1 MLLVYKEPSLSLRT
15 VLLATTGHLFPIF
28 HTGSKEW
35 THVSLPVAI
44 FAICLWL
51 NLGTSL
57 AIACNSLYSYP
68 FFRLSVNICGI
79 WQQSFVLSKTL
90 QNEMHPRLRYANSY
104 MASSRFVY
112 LPSITFKYF
121 LETFE
126 TFKCLA
132 CCSLSGRSDFVEY
145 LTDSVPVRNSFLHLQ
160 TVLNIIKS
168 LIRPIRP
175 NLPLSSVNICITEFC
190 ANFYKSFSFFTILNP
205 FHNHFF
211 FTTVFSPGELKK
223 QFRPLHLLHL
233 DLYQTC
239 LSNEIGLKQSILN
252 RTYPTYMKLLEIEI
266 PNIIPL
272 PHIYNFSLKSKK
284 KIII

>member
-1 MLLVYKEPSLSLRT
+1 
-15 VLLATTGHLFPIF
+15 
-28 HTGSKEW
+28 
-35 THVSLPVAI
+35 
-44 FAICLWL
+44 
-51 NLGTSL
+51 
-57 AIACNSLYSYP
+57 
-68 FFRLSVNICGI
+68 
-79 WQQSFVLSKTL
+79 
-90 QNEMHPRLRYANSY
+90 MHPRRRYANSY

-175 NLPLSSVNICITEFC
+175 NLPLSSVNICITECC
-190 ANFYKSFSFFTILNP
+190 ANFYQSFSFFTILNP

-211 FTTVFSPGELKK
+211 YTTVFSPGELKK

-252 RTYPTYMKLLEIEI
+252 RTYPTYET
-266 PNIIPL
+266 PRNRNSQ
-272 PHIYNFSLKSKK
+272 YNSSSSYLQFFNQ
-284 KIII
+284 I

>member
-1 MLLVYKEPSLSLRT
+1 
-15 VLLATTGHLFPIF
+15 
-28 HTGSKEW
+28 
-35 THVSLPVAI
+35 
-44 FAICLWL
+44 
-51 NLGTSL
+51 
-57 AIACNSLYSYP
+57 
-68 FFRLSVNICGI
+68 
-79 WQQSFVLSKTL
+79 
-90 QNEMHPRLRYANSY
+90 MHPRRRYANSY

-175 NLPLSSVNICITEFC
+175 NLPLSSVNICITECC
-190 ANFYKSFSFFTILNP
+190 ANFYKSFSFFTILNL

-211 FTTVFSPGELKK
+211 YTTVFSPGELKK

>member
-1 MLLVYKEPSLSLRT
+1 
-15 VLLATTGHLFPIF
+15 
-28 HTGSKEW
+28 
-35 THVSLPVAI
+35 
-44 FAICLWL
+44 
-51 NLGTSL
+51 
-57 AIACNSLYSYP
+57 
-68 FFRLSVNICGI
+68 
-79 WQQSFVLSKTL
+79 
-90 QNEMHPRLRYANSY
+90 MHPRRRYANSY

-126 TFKCLA
+126 TYKCLA

-205 FHNHFF
+205 FHNNSVQPRWAKKAVSTLT
-211 FTTVFSPGELKK
+211 FTASWP
-223 QFRPLHLLHL
+223 
-233 DLYQTC
+233 
-239 LSNEIGLKQSILN
+239 LSNLSVKWN
-252 RTYPTYMKLLEIEI
+252 RAETK
-266 PNIIPL
+266 
-272 PHIYNFSLKSKK
+272 HFK
-284 KIII
+284 